1 MKGFTPTLMD
11 MCHNY
16 LQDFQLASWCCS
28 DPSGMKKKN
37 SQSNNATR
45 TKKKVMDDKKLTAQ
59 STTDQTDFYGSIQSC
74 VVVMC
79 RQFATSPDMRII
91 LSIFIIITV
100 LCFSVAFLFPY
111 FVKKC
116 F

>member
-1 MKGFTPTLMD
+1 M
-11 MCHNY
+11 
-16 LQDFQLASWCCS
+16 QQE
-28 DPSGMKKKN
+28 
-37 SQSNNATR
+37 Q
-45 TKKKVMDDKKLTAQ
+45 KKKVMDDKKLTAQ

-91 LSIFIIITV
+91 LSIFIIITA
-100 LCFSVAFLFPY
+100 LCFSVAFHFPY